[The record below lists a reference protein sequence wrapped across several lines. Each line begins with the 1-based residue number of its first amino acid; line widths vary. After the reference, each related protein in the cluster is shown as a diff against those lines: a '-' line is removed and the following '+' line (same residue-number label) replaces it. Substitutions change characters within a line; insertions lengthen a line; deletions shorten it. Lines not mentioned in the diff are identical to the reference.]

1 MGSLHLLSAFILI
14 ILFSY
19 PIHGFSQIY
28 QWTDEKGVIHFTEDP
43 STIPEQYLSNIN
55 KSKETIS
62 KSPLERVP
70 RTDDDLK
77 SLVDQ
82 KSNGVL
88 EALRDLKIHK
98 EKSINDLFYLIGLLI
113 ILAFI
118 IKILIEIKPA
128 GINEKINLKRPSI
141 FPKKTVLFNVYYR
154 DYTTQ
159 SMVFLGKIIE
169 RRRRERGNNS
179 KDLLFKAK
187 KDYGDRVRDPSSIF
201 LLSS

>member
-1 MGSLHLLSAFILI
+1 MA
-14 ILFSY
+14 
-19 PIHGFSQIY
+19 
-28 QWTDEKGVIHFTEDP
+28 
-43 STIPEQYLSNIN
+43 
-55 KSKETIS
+55 
-62 KSPLERVP
+62 
-70 RTDDDLK
+70 DDDSK

-82 KSNGVL
+82 KSSGGM
-88 EALRDLKIHK
+88 EALRDLKIYK

-128 GINEKINLKRPSI
+128 GINEEINLKQPSI
-141 FPKKTVLFNVYYR
+141 FPKKTVIFNIYYK
-154 DYTTQ
+154 DYSTQ

-169 RRRRERGNNS
+169 RRRRERGKNS
-179 KDLLFKAK
+179 KDLLFKAR